1 MLKFTLK
8 PGDGGVDKIFRCV
21 KKVFDIFNVQ
31 GVKKEVFKD
40 DVRSSK
46 GVERCFNGVIGVLT
60 ILGLQ
65 PRFGLKPLK
74 VLVVCAQSGNAVYLV
89 PGKGQE
95 ELETCRRGVPRVKW
109 VKRGATC
116 VPCVGGILK
125 KVVEMCSWFLRLLK

>member
-8 PGDGGVDKIFRCV
+8 PGDGGVDKILRCV

-74 VLVVCAQSGNAVYLV
+74 VLVVCAQSGNAVCLV
-89 PGKGQE
+89 RAKRSWRHVG
-95 ELETCRRGVPRVKW
+95 GVFHVLNGL
-109 VKRGATC
+109 RGALH
-116 VPCVGGILK
+116 VFHALEGY
-125 KVVEMCSWFLRLLK
+125 